1 MVGSVP
7 ACAFNTFTLSGVV
20 MTEILQSLPIY
31 IALLAALLN
40 LVRRQWSLNLIALLV
55 QFICLLPIL
64 MKIMPLQLALI
75 QPFTGLMVTLIL
87 YLTLLGVGGIEA
99 IDLRRSLT
107 SGELFRG
114 LAGAFLLATLQT
126 FLLQFQQAVFPLVS
140 SDHLFLSLAL
150 ILIGLMQL
158 GTIREPFYLVI
169 ALLTFLSGFE
179 LLYSALEFSYLLE
192 AQLVAVNLLL
202 AIVGAFFIVKNA
214 ESEST

>member
-1 MVGSVP
+1 
-7 ACAFNTFTLSGVV
+7 
-20 MTEILQSLPIY
+20 
-31 IALLAALLN
+31 
-40 LVRRQWSLNLIALLV
+40 
-55 QFICLLPIL
+55 
-64 MKIMPLQLALI
+64 
-75 QPFTGLMVTLIL
+75 
-87 YLTLLGVGGIEA
+87 
-99 IDLRRSLT
+99 
-107 SGELFRG
+107 
-114 LAGAFLLATLQT
+114 
-126 FLLQFQQAVFPLVS
+126 
-140 SDHLFLSLAL
+140 L